1 MTNAASHATTDA
13 LITATHEAH
22 AKLNLLLG
30 VTPEVVAGKHKL
42 TSVFTTIDLADTLRF
57 TFDGSRRRAITIELT
72 SAPGIEPLGLPPERN
87 IVYAAVEM
95 MENVCDR
102 PLKGYLQVAIEK
114 RIPPQGG
121 LGGGSTDAAA
131 TLRFIA
137 ALWEMAPTDPR
148 VLQAATA
155 LGADVSFFLYGG
167 CALMGGS
174 GETLLRRLPPPELD
188 LVLVKPAEGIATA
201 AAYRA
206 FDANPQP
213 MPSVERLVRLL
224 DAPAAPLAK
233 AAPSTPAAPPAAP
246 ASSTAA
252 STPPSISPVSP
263 GSIAVA
269 LANNLYPAACAL
281 MPGLEALVADIQ
293 RQQGVHAALLTGS
306 GSTVFGVCEDSL
318 AASSAAEYFAQK
330 GYWAKA
336 CTTAW

>member
-1 MTNAASHATTDA
+1 
-13 LITATHEAH
+13 
-22 AKLNLLLG
+22 
-30 VTPEVVAGKHKL
+30 
-42 TSVFTTIDLADTLRF
+42 
-57 TFDGSRRRAITIELT
+57 
-72 SAPGIEPLGLPPERN
+72 
-87 IVYAAVEM
+87 
-95 MENVCDR
+95 
-102 PLKGYLQVAIEK
+102 VAIEK

-137 ALWEMAPTDPR
+137 ALWGMAPTDPR
-148 VLQAATA
+148 VLRAATA

-174 GETLLRRLPPPELD
+174 GETLLRRLAPPKLD
-188 LVLVKPAEGIATA
+188 FVLVKPAEGISTA

-224 DAPAAPLAK
+224 DASAAPLAAPAPAPAAAK
-233 AAPSTPAAPPAAP
+233 AAAAKAASP
-246 ASSTAA
+246 TVA
-252 STPPSISPVSP
+252 STPPSISPALP
-263 GSIAVA
+263 GSIAAA

-281 MPGLEALVADIQ
+281 MPGLEALVTDIQ
-293 RQQGVHAALLTGS
+293 RQPGIHAALLTGS
-306 GSTVFGVCEDSL
+306 GSTVFGICEDL
-318 AASSAAEYFAQK
+318 QAASGAAEYFAQK